1 VRFVLAHLPKYSAAD
16 DFSPPPF
23 PKMNGD
29 PKSARQLFEQSFEQ
43 SKKLKSQEGLTQ
55 ARRAIRRLDIKK
67 HDTPQ
72 PQRDNG
78 IETGS
83 VSDE

>member
-1 VRFVLAHLPKYSAAD
+1 VLAHLPRYSAAD
-16 DFSPPPF
+16 LSHPRF

-43 SKKLKSQEGLTQ
+43 SKKLKSQEGLMQ
-55 ARRAIRRLDIKK
+55 ARRAIRRLDIK
-67 HDTPQ
+67 Q
-72 PQRDNG
+72 YEPQRDHS
-78 IETGS
+78 TQTRP